1 MRILQPVIWAK
12 GAFLTPQHLQ
22 VQDRFVESVLQ
33 FRLEALNFRPWGFSA
48 LEIDHEAL
56 ASGRFALHG
65 ATGLLPDGL
74 PFEIPGVD
82 EAPPAKG
89 LADYFGPDQ
98 KALDVFL
105 AIPSYRPAG
114 VNVSAPDRGLDTRYV
129 SIVKTMR
136 DENSG
141 QAEKPVQMAKKNFQ
155 ILAEGDPLRG
165 RTVLRVARVLKSG
178 DRYELDPRFAPPLL
192 RYAASPFLLSIVRRL
207 VEILSAK
214 ISMLAGMR
222 RQKNQSLAEFTVA
235 DIANFWLLYTINQH
249 FPRLR
254 HLFETKH
261 GRPEELFSVLSS
273 LASTLTTF
281 SLTTQPKDLPA
292 YDHDA
297 LGACFG
303 ELDEKLRNLLET
315 VVPSNFVSLPLR
327 PTRPSIFAAPIF
339 EDKYL
344 ERTKMYLAIKAD
356 MDEAELIKRAPAL
369 IKICSAT
376 HVDHL
381 IRQALPGVT
390 LTHVPSPPSS
400 IPIKLDHQ
408 YFSLSQSGLAW
419 EAIGRARNL
428 AAYIPG
434 DFPEPHAEIIV
445 LLPESS

>member
-12 GAFLTPQHLQ
+12 GAFLTPQHMQ
-22 VQDRFVESVLQ
+22 AQDRFVESVLQ
-33 FRLEALNFRPWGFSA
+33 FRLEALNFRPWGFSE

-56 ASGRFALHG
+56 ASGRFALHS
-65 ATGLLPDGL
+65 AVGLMPDGL
-74 PFEIPGVD
+74 PFELPNVD
-82 EAPPAKG
+82 EAPPAKA

-98 KALDVFL
+98 KELDVYL
-105 AIPSYRPAG
+105 AIPSYRPSG

-165 RTVLRVARVLKSG
+165 RTSLRVGRVLKSG
-178 DRYELDPRFAPPLL
+178 DQFELDTRFAPPLL
-192 RYAASPFLLSIVRRL
+192 RYAASPFLVSIVRQL
-207 VEILSAK
+207 IEILSAK
-214 ISMLAGMR
+214 SAMLAGMR

-249 FPRLR
+249 FPELR
-254 HLFETKH
+254 HLFEAKH
-261 GRPEELFSVLSS
+261 GRPEELYSLLSS

-281 SLTTQPKDLPA
+281 SLTVQPKDLPP
-292 YDHDA
+292 YDHDD

-303 ELDEKLRNLLET
+303 ELDEKLRTLLET
-315 VVPSNFVSLPLR
+315 VVPSNFISLPLR

-344 ERTKMYLAIKAD
+344 DKTKMYLAIKAE
-356 MDEAELIKRAPAL
+356 MDEAELIQKVPAL
-369 IKICSAT
+369 VKICSAT

-381 IRQALPGVT
+381 IRQALPGVP
-390 LTHVPSPPSS
+390 LTHAPAPPSS

-434 DFPEPHAEIIV
+434 DFPEPHAEIVV
-445 LLPESS
+445 LLPEAS